1 MKNRTKILLGL
12 LILAGLLFSGT
23 SLWVWRS
30 LHTPAAS
37 DSREKI
43 FTIAPGQPLKQI
55 AANLASRGLVSD
67 AVLFTWYARYKK
79 AGTRLPAGEYRL
91 SPNLT
96 PVQILNTL
104 LEGKVRLYRLTI
116 PEGLNMEETASLV
129 AAAGLCDAKT
139 FLDLCRDQAFI
150 TALSVPSHTLEGFLF
165 PDTYF
170 FPKSPPCRQVIKKMV
185 DTFFTVFTP
194 RWQERAQTMGFTL
207 QETVT
212 LASMIEKETGDASER
227 PLIASVFHNRLEKKM
242 RLESDPT
249 VIYGD
254 PEFDGRIRTRHLRR
268 KTDYNTYQMHG
279 LPKGPI
285 ASPGA
290 KALEAAL
297 FPAQSDYLFFVSKND
312 TTHYFSKTLA
322 EHNRAVRKYQLN
334 R

>member
-1 MKNRTKILLGL
+1 MRVLTAILVAAG
-12 LILAGLLFSGT
+12 LILGAGGFRAWKT
-23 SLWVWRS
+23 
-30 LHTPAAS
+30 LHTPGSA
-37 DSREKI
+37 DDRQVV
-43 FTIAPGQPLKQI
+43 FTIHPGQTLKQI
-55 AANLASRGLVSD
+55 AAALESRGLVSD
-67 AVLFTWYARYKK
+67 AFLFTWYARYKK
-79 AGTRLPAGEYRL
+79 AGPRMPAGEYLL
-91 SPNLT
+91 SANLT
-96 PVQILNTL
+96 PVQTLNTL

-116 PEGLNMEETASLV
+116 PEGLNMDETASLV
-129 AAAGLCDAKT
+129 AAAGFCDTKT
-139 FLDLCRDQAFI
+139 FLDLCTDQAFI
-150 TALSVPSHTLEGFLF
+150 TALFVPSHTLEGFLF

-170 FPKSPPCRQVIKKMV
+170 FPKSATCRQVIKKMV

-194 RWQERAQTMGFTL
+194 QWQERAETMGFTL
-207 QETVT
+207 QEIVT
-212 LASMIEKETGDASER
+212 LASMIEKETGDVSER
-227 PLIASVFHNRLEKKM
+227 PMIASVFHNRLKKKM

-254 PEFDGRIRTRHLRR
+254 TEFDGRIRTRHLRR

-334 R
+334 E